1 MNTLKE
7 KEKLNKLLDILKD
20 FSQKD
25 IEKLEKLD
33 RQYRALEKLYKNLKD
48 EKLFF
53 KLVLINALMS
63 YQLQMKGEDYW
74 EIFSKFFSENQ
85 NINDF
90 ERFITLYNKRFLNAK
105 IKRLKKVIS
114 CVEKLFNFY
123 CIKHFEKNLYL
134 LVKKLSTC
142 LSQKEDAK
150 TIVFA
155 AKMFMYAYKIVYNKK
170 PKGLEN
176 IFIPLDVRLLKISKN
191 KDFWL
196 NLFKNTNFSPI
207 ELDVLLWVPQNLDKK
222 TLNSLDEN
230 LRKKIKRFM
239 TFLNAIK

>member
-1 MNTLKE
+1 MNALE
-7 KEKLNKLLDILKD
+7 KEKLKKLWDILKN
-20 FSQKD
+20 FTQKD

-33 RQYRALEKLYKNLKD
+33 RQYKALKKLYENLKD

-74 EIFSKFFSENQ
+74 EVFSKFFSENQ
-85 NINDF
+85 TIDAF
-90 ERFITLYNKRFLNAK
+90 ERFIAFYNKRFLSAK
-105 IKRLKKVIS
+105 IKRLKKVIF

-123 CIKHFEKNLYL
+123 SIKHFEENLYL

-170 PKGLEN
+170 PKELEN
-176 IFIPLDVRLLKISKN
+176 IFIPLDIRLSKISKN
-191 KDFWL
+191 KNFWL
-196 NLFKNTNFSPI
+196 NLFKNINFSPI

-222 TLNSLDEN
+222 TLNSLDED
-230 LRKKIKRFM
+230 LRRKIERFI
-239 TFLNAIK
+239 TFLNTIN